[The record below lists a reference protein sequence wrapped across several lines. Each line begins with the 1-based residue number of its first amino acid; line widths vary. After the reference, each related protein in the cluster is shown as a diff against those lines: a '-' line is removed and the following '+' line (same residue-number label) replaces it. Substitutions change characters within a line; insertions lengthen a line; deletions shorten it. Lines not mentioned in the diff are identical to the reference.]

1 MVVVKRPRTRGY
13 GIMAITSDLQSEDPV
28 SITGS
33 STKQEF
39 INVLS
44 SSTHGDRQPCIKNK
58 TNSTGLNLSSTIL
71 SSRGVHWGFET

>member
-39 INVLS
+39 LNVFSYQTL
-44 SSTHGDRQPCIKNK
+44 GDRQPSIKNK
-58 TNSTGLNLSSTIL
+58 NSTSLNLSKHIGYPIKTCT
-71 SSRGVHWGFET
+71 V